1 MLNRMTSLDTMFQ
14 ALADPARRSMVER
27 LSRGP
32 ASVSE
37 LATPLAMTLSAV
49 AQHLKVL
56 ETSGLV
62 VTEKVGRVRICRI
75 EPTVLETAQG
85 WIAERMAWERRFG
98 RLGEVLAGPGTDKHR
113 RAK

>member
-1 MLNRMTSLDTMFQ
+1 
-14 ALADPARRSMVER
+14 MVER

-37 LATPLAMTLSAV
+37 LARPLAMTLSAV
-49 AQHLKVL
+49 AQHLNVL

-75 EPTVLETAQG
+75 EPKMLAAAQG

-98 RLGEVLAGPGTDKHR
+98 KLGEVLAGSATNKGN
-113 RAK
+113 AK